1 MNGYK
6 QIKATIY
13 YSGAEAKESSTFST
27 LTDTKNWIKNEL
39 KTEKGQEAKTIK
51 IHTKIFNI
59 RGYEIVNATRT
70 YYRSKENGS

>member
-1 MNGYK
+1 MK

-13 YSGAEAKESSTFST
+13 YNGVEAKESPTFTT
-27 LTDTKNWIKNEL
+27 LTDTKKWLKNEL
-39 KTEKGQEAKTIK
+39 KTEARIIK

-70 YYRSKENGS
+70 YYRSLEKWKNIRLLM

>member
-1 MNGYK
+1 MNGSK

-13 YSGAEAKESSTFST
+13 YNGVEAKESLTFST
-27 LTDTKNWIKNEL
+27 LTDTKKWLKNEL
-39 KTEKGQEAKTIK
+39 KTEKGKEAKTIK

-70 YYRSKENGS
+70 YYRSLEK